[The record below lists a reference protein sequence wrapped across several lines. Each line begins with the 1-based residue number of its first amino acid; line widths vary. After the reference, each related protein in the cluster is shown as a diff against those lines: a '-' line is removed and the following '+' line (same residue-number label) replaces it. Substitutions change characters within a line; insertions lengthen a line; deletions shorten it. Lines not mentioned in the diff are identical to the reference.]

1 MKHNL
6 LYITCPICGKQ
17 LIDLS
22 EGSPAYEV
30 GEHAY
35 WCDECKV
42 SISIFEDEED
52 KTNDQN
58 LSCQPLL

>member
-6 LYITCPICGKQ
+6 LYILCPICGKQ

-22 EGSPAYEV
+22 EGNPACEA

-35 WCDECKV
+35 WCDECNV
-42 SISIFEDEED
+42 DISIFENEED
-52 KTNDQN
+52 KAND
-58 LSCQPLL
+58 